1 VGLVKIALDA
11 MGGDRAPEVI
21 IEGALAAQREIGA
34 AARIVLV
41 GREDEIH
48 GGIARLGGA
57 SAGLE
62 VVDARDVVSMGE
74 QPSATL
80 RKKKDS
86 SIAVGLRL
94 QAEGKVQG
102 FISAGNTGAVAANAL
117 IILGRIK
124 GVDRPAI
131 ATYVPTRKGGC
142 ILLDVGAS
150 IDPKPS
156 HLVQY
161 AVMGS
166 CYAGSVLGKTNP
178 RVGLLNIGEESS
190 KGTDVMQEAHVLLQS
205 SGLNFVGNVE
215 GRDIFAGSVDVT
227 VCDGF
232 VGNIVLKF
240 AESIVDM
247 VYGVIKQT
255 VTADLRAK
263 TGALLLRPA
272 FQRLKEAFD
281 YEEYGGAP
289 LLGVDGVCMICH
301 GSSSARAIKN
311 AVLAARR
318 VIDYDI
324 TTAIKERLNARDQGH
339 TRSA

>member
-1 VGLVKIALDA
+1 MKIALDA
-11 MGGDRAPEVI
+11 MGGDRAPAVT
-21 IEGALAAQREIGA
+21 IEGALAAETEIGSDA
-34 AARIVLV
+34 VIVLV
-41 GREDEIH
+41 GRQDAIASE
-48 GGIARLGGA
+48 IARLGV
-57 SAGLE
+57 SSRRFE
-62 VVDARDVVSMGE
+62 IVDARDVVAMDE

-80 RKKKDS
+80 RKKKES

-94 QAEGKVQG
+94 HSEGYVQG

-124 GVDRPAI
+124 GVERPAI
-131 ATYVPTRKGGC
+131 ATYVPTKAGGC

-150 IDPKPS
+150 IEAKPS

-161 AVMGS
+161 AIMGT
-166 CYAGSVLGKTNP
+166 CYAECALGKPEP

-190 KGTDVMQEAHVLLQS
+190 KGTVVMQEAHHLLKA

-240 AESIVDM
+240 AESVVDM
-247 VYGVIKQT
+247 VYGVMKQS

-263 TGALLLRPA
+263 LGALLLKPA
-272 FQRLKEAFD
+272 FKRLRETFD
-281 YEEYGGAP
+281 YAEYGSAP

-301 GSSSARAIKN
+301 GSSSPRAIKN

-318 VIDYDI
+318 FINYGV
-324 TTAIKERLNARDQGH
+324 TSAIKERLNIREGSISK
-339 TRSA
+339 TT

>member
-1 VGLVKIALDA
+1 LKVALDA
-11 MGGDRAPEVI
+11 MGGDRAPSVI
-21 IEGALAAQREIGA
+21 VEGALAAQEEIGA
-34 AARIVLV
+34 DAKIVLV
-41 GREDEIH
+41 GREDAIRAEIT
-48 GGIARLGGA
+48 RLGGA
-57 SAGLE
+57 ASALE
-62 VVDARDVVSMGE
+62 VVDARDIVEMGE

-80 RKKKDS
+80 RRKKES

-94 QAEGKVQG
+94 HAEGKVQG

-131 ATYVPTRKGGC
+131 ATYVPTKAGGC

-161 AVMGS
+161 AMMGS
-166 CYAGSVLGKTNP
+166 CYARSVLGRSDP

-190 KGTDVMQEAHVLLQS
+190 KGTEVMQEAHALLKD
-205 SGLNFVGNVE
+205 SGVNFVGNVE

-232 VGNIVLKF
+232 VGNVVLKF
-240 AESIVDM
+240 TESVVDM
-247 VYGVIKQT
+247 VYGVMKQRF
-255 VTADLRAK
+255 TADLRAK
-263 TGALLLRPA
+263 MGALLLKPA
-272 FQRLKEAFD
+272 FRHLRETFD
-281 YEEYGGAP
+281 YAEYGGAP

-311 AVLAARR
+311 AVLEAQR
-318 VIDYDI
+318 VINYDV
-324 TTAIKERLNARDQGH
+324 TSAIKERLSARGD
-339 TRSA
+339 RSPKAA